1 MTKTNPGNYFEDFRL
16 GQVLRHA
23 TPRTI
28 TAGDVALYVAFTGS
42 RFSITSSDEV
52 ARSSGLPRSQVDPL
66 LVFHMVFGKSV
77 PDISLNAVANLGYAD
92 GIR

>member
-28 TAGDVALYVAFTGS
+28 TEGDVALYVAFTGS
-42 RFSITSSDEV
+42 RFAVTSSDEIARAAGL
-52 ARSSGLPRSQVDPL
+52 ARSPVDPL

-77 PDISLNAVANLGYAD
+77 CILYRNSV
-92 GIR
+92 